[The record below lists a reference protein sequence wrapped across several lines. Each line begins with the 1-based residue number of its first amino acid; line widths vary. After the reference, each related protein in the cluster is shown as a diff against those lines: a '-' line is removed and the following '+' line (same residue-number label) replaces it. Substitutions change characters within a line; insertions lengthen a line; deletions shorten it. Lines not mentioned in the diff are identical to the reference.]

1 MTDSFQT
8 LIRRWKQGDPTA
20 FDQLYER
27 THKVVFYAVLGILHD
42 KAASEDILQDTYLRF
57 LERIDQYQE
66 GQLLS
71 YLVTMAKNLAINE
84 YHKRAR
90 TVRANEAL
98 DYLPSFDAAADLE
111 IQSANR
117 DLIER
122 ALSALSPSE
131 RSVVVLHTISN
142 LSHREIAA
150 VLEKPLG
157 TVTWMYQQALAKM
170 RKTLKEVKE

>member
-42 KAASEDILQDTYLRF
+42 KAAAEDILQDTYMRF
-57 LERIDQYQE
+57 LERIEQYQE
-66 GQLLS
+66 GRLLS

-90 TVRANEAL
+90 TIHANESL
-98 DYLPSFDAAADLE
+98 DYLPSFDAVRRSGNARARTA
-111 IQSANR
+111 S
-117 DLIER
+117 LIER
-122 ALSALSPSE
+122 ALAVLTPTE
-131 RSVVVLHTISN
+131 RSVVVLYTIAQPRPPRNRRRSWQ
-142 LSHREIAA
+142 SRSA
-150 VLEKPLG
+150 
-157 TVTWMYQQALAKM
+157 
-170 RKTLKEVKE
+170 R